1 MRGRRIGVWFV
12 GAYGQVATTAA
23 AGAVALSRG
32 LAPRTGLVTSGHP
45 FDALDLADPG
55 DLVFGGAEVARGRWD
70 RAAQAIASGGGAI
83 PRDIAAAVSDALA
96 TMDADV
102 TDGVAFGCGEAVET
116 RAERAVRFDTATAA
130 RGRIETDLS
139 RFRERHRLDDLV
151 VVNVASTE
159 AACDEEEAAAW
170 GTDPE
175 RLEAAAAA
183 PGGPRIPASALYA
196 WAAMRQGCPYV
207 NFTPSTGSSLPAL
220 QVIAIERGVP
230 HMGQDGKTGETLL
243 KTVLAPMFLHRRLR
257 VLSWEGYN
265 ILGNSDGEVL
275 VHPEHARAKLRNKDE
290 VLRSILRDPDLHSRV
305 RIDYVPSLGDW
316 KTAWDFIHFEGFLG
330 TRMSLQFTW
339 QGCDS
344 ALAAPLILDLVR
356 LAEIAHRRGERGL
369 LPHLACFFKSPIG
382 GTEHDF
388 SRQME
393 MLLEYASSRPQ
404 SAPPGQQRRRHAVT
418 P

>member
-1 MRGRRIGVWFV
+1 MSGRRIGVWFV

-23 AGAVALSRG
+23 AGAVALARG
-32 LAPRTGLVTSGHP
+32 LAPGTGLVTSGEP
-45 FDALDLADPG
+45 FDALNLAEPG

-70 RAAQAIASGGGAI
+70 HAAQSIANRGGAI
-83 PRDIAAAVSDALA
+83 PRDMAAAVSDALA
-96 TMDADV
+96 GMDADV
-102 TDGVAFGCGEAVET
+102 TDGVSFGCGEAVET
-116 RAERAVRFDTATAA
+116 RAERSVRFDSACAA
-130 RGRIETDLS
+130 RERIESDLA
-139 RFRERHRLDDLV
+139 RFRDRRRLDDLV

-159 AACDEEEAAAW
+159 AMPDEEESASW
-170 GTDPE
+170 GADPD
-175 RLEAAAAA
+175 RLEAAASK
-183 PGGPRIPASALYA
+183 PEGPRIPASVLYA
-196 WAAMRQGCPYV
+196 WAAMRAGCPYV

-220 QVIAIERGVP
+220 QAVALGRGVP

-257 VLSWEGYN
+257 VLSWEGHN
-265 ILGNSDGEVL
+265 ILGNGDGEVL

-290 VLRSILRDPDLHSRV
+290 VLRSILRDPGMHSRV

-344 ALAAPLILDLVR
+344 ALAAPLVLDLVR
-356 LAEIAHRRGERGL
+356 LAQLAHHRGEKGL
-369 LPHLACFFKSPIG
+369 MPHLACFFKSPLG

-388 SRQME
+388 SRQMG
-393 MLLEYASSRPQ
+393 MLLNYAASTPQ
-404 SAPPGQQRRRHAVT
+404 AAPLAQPRRQRAAT